1 MGQNGVHLRYVICE
15 KPYPNYDGEYNKDFE
30 QLYISCDTLS
40 GIVYKTDVCK
50 LNQLIH
56 RFVQGDTSEIWIK
69 PRENKRYGRVDIK
82 SLHAH
87 YGGKCNKA
95 VRIKEEEVLMNT
107 LHCKK

>member
-15 KPYPNYDGEYNKDFE
+15 KPYPNYDGEYNKYFE

-40 GIVYKTDVCK
+40 GLVYKTDVCK

-69 PRENKRYGRVDIK
+69 PRENKWDVQNDLK
-82 SLHAH
+82 HLQAH
-87 YGGKCNKA
+87 YGSKGKN
-95 VRIKEEEVLMNT
+95 MYG
-107 LHCKK
+107 